1 MLDRKDFKNKIIK
14 YSLWLC
20 LAILFS
26 FSIITF
32 SRYVTGVYG
41 SDEGRIAKYSIF
53 DNIESIPINLGKLDN
68 AANSVTYDFIITNR
82 DENNIQTETSY
93 KYKIKINTMKN
104 IPINIELYKNGDII
118 NLLNDN
124 LETDYI
130 NMAFDSLQE
139 DSFSLKISLNN
150 GSNYLNSDLVDYLDI
165 EILSEQID

>member
-1 MLDRKDFKNKIIK
+1 MLDRKIFKNKIIK
-14 YSLWLC
+14 SSFWLC
-20 LAILFS
+20 LVVLFS

-32 SRYVTGVYG
+32 SKYVSGVYG
-41 SDEGRIAKYSIF
+41 SDNGRVAKYSIF

-68 AANSVTYDFIITNR
+68 TDNSVTYDFIITNK
-82 DENNIQTETSY
+82 DENNKKTETLY

-118 NLLNDN
+118 NILNDN
-124 LETDYI
+124 LETDYM
-130 NMAFDSLQE
+130 NMALDSLQE

-150 GSNYLNSDLVDYLDI
+150 ESNYLNSDLIDYLDI